1 MKAERNIYRRVYQ
14 RLWRHANF
22 RGLSADEKV
31 LALYLVTGPQTN
43 LIGWYRFSPALAAE
57 DINVPISQIRKRLTT
72 VLAAFEWEFDDAT
85 QLLWIRSWHR
95 WNPPNGVHSRTA
107 WRREIERMPSGKPK
121 RWLLDAIDENRILRD
136 QGAVEQE
143 ELVPGA

>member
-1 MKAERNIYRRVYQ
+1 MKDRDVYRRVYL
-14 RLWRHANF
+14 RLWRHPAF
-22 RGLSADEKV
+22 RALGEGEKV

-43 LIGWYRFSPALAAE
+43 LIGWYRFSPAMAAE
-57 DINVPISQIRKRLTT
+57 DIGVPLAQIRKRLVV
-72 VLAAFEWEFDDAT
+72 VLSAFEWEFDEPS

-107 WRREIERMPSGKPK
+107 WRRAIEAMPSGKTQ
-121 RWLLDAIDENRILRD
+121 RCLLDAIDGNRILRD
-136 QGAVEQE
+136 QVAVEQE